1 MSGQEDEQL
10 TLFPEGFR
18 VSLSVWPESREG
30 KKTSGTCGP
39 KCSGLSGS
47 CARIASSVRTYLES
61 SALPPGR
68 WSRIWSRQVITSSCS
83 ILKLR
88 LSELGTD
95 GQGSFSL
102 LPTPNTMDKLPPKS
116 PEALNREAT
125 GTRIG
130 RKQPCNL
137 RDWVAVKEG
146 IRMWPTP
153 TAQDSKGTN
162 SLEHLTQPK
171 MKGNAHH
178 TGQLANAV
186 KLFTTPC
193 ASDSRG
199 SNGGKNHRSLRTDVA
214 GQLNPEWVE
223 WLMGFPLGWT
233 DLSASE
239 TP

>member
-1 MSGQEDEQL
+1 MSGQEEEQL

-18 VSLSVWPESREG
+18 ASPSVWPESREG

-95 GQGSFSL
+95 DQGSFSL

-116 PEALNREAT
+116 PEALDREAT

-153 TAQDSKGTN
+153 TARDSKGAN
-162 SLEHLTQPK
+162 SLKAAL
-171 MKGNAHH
+171 NAMERDFR
-178 TGQLANAV
+178 TAAGGWDECE
-186 KLFTTPC
+186 FC
-193 ASDSRG
+193 AHCCIDEKPEYRPDEKYLEYCNQCVDGSCFEWRG
-199 SNGGKNHRSLRTDVA
+199 VMPGSTKNG
-214 GQLNPEWVE
+214 EI
-223 WLMGFPLGWT
+223 
-233 DLSASE
+233 SE
-239 TP
+239 S